1 MRHVANLKSLM
12 PQCDITVVSSESSLR
27 LPFAGHGLAHAPSVS
42 AALAQNMPGK
52 FALAVVCSRSA
63 LHGKE
68 LEQLMSA
75 GCALYVE
82 KPLVIDGHDLEIVK
96 RRLSGGWSSASV
108 VGCNLRYHGAVN
120 KLKLLLAD
128 GAAGQV
134 ARASLSVGQ
143 WLPDWRPQRAFN
155 DSYSRFRSQG
165 GGVLFDLVH
174 ELDSAIYLFGLIENG
189 QAAAGRMSDLTEDA
203 DDSATI
209 SLSMQSGLPVQVSL
223 DYVARQPI
231 REYVVVGTHGTFKLN
246 FQSQTLEL
254 ANGQGIQNIKLDQ
267 SDWSMDLTYLTAMRD
282 LLNAMQN
289 NSATSYSLFDA
300 VHTTEWMLKLDAN
313 AFRRKNHT

>member
-1 MRHVANLKSLM
+1 M
-12 PQCDITVVSSESSLR
+12 
-27 LPFAGHGLAHAPSVS
+27 
-42 AALAQNMPGK
+42 
-52 FALAVVCSRSA
+52 
-63 LHGKE
+63 
-68 LEQLMSA
+68 
-75 GCALYVE
+75 
-82 KPLVIDGHDLEIVK
+82 
-96 RRLSGGWSSASV
+96 
-108 VGCNLRYHGAVN
+108 
-120 KLKLLLAD
+120 
-128 GAAGQV
+128 
-134 ARASLSVGQ
+134 
-143 WLPDWRPQRAFN
+143 
-155 DSYSRFRSQG
+155 
-165 GGVLFDLVH
+165 H

-289 NSATSYSLFDA
+289 NSATSYSLLDA